1 MRRQVKEARDTV
13 QKQKAEIENLR
24 TKLNMS
30 VSKLTGT
37 EKALSEALR
46 DLKQEKDKFMKMS
59 AEWNKKIRNLE
70 LQLKES
76 SAKVESQQ
84 EMMKIKENEIKRLE
98 TDLKANLQ
106 KIREYE
112 REILKL
118 KASEMEYKQLKG
130 KMDEGIRKL
139 AELRNEL
146 KEKDQNMKKLK
157 GEYEQQISEMDQE
170 FSRERDDMEQHME
183 AMKKQFLEAQ
193 RQSGIPENIAH
204 LIAEKD
210 EIIAQLEEKLI
221 ENDKRYGELSDDFQA
236 EVVDNEE
243 FQSKLE
249 QSQRDKEIVE
259 KKLQEL
265 EKLQR
270 KATMEKDRLE
280 KENKAFKKSLD
291 LSLIHI

>member
-1 MRRQVKEARDTV
+1 
-13 QKQKAEIENLR
+13 
-24 TKLNMS
+24 
-30 VSKLTGT
+30 
-37 EKALSEALR
+37 
-46 DLKQEKDKFMKMS
+46 MKIS

-204 LIAEKD
+204 LIAEK
-210 EIIAQLEEKLI
+210 
-221 ENDKRYGELSDDFQA
+221 RSLSDFPSR
-236 EVVDNEE
+236 NNP
-243 FQSKLE
+243 
-249 QSQRDKEIVE
+249 R
-259 KKLQEL
+259 
-265 EKLQR
+265 
-270 KATMEKDRLE
+270 
-280 KENKAFKKSLD
+280 
-291 LSLIHI
+291 